1 MIDSI
6 DSALLCED
14 DDYSKVEVLW
24 MGPPN
29 STVMTAKGIDIDT
42 GEAVEWAI
50 SPQQATGLMGAFE
63 ASQDTVYAFVPYW
76 AERYRGD

>member
-1 MIDSI
+1 MIDNI
-6 DSALLCED
+6 DSDLLCED

-29 STVMTAKGIDIDT
+29 GTVVVAKGIDIDT
-42 GEAVEWAI
+42 GETVEWSL
-50 SPQQATGLMGAFE
+50 SPTQANGLMGAFE

-76 AERYRGD
+76 AERGRE